1 MFEMTKE
8 QRDAWRRKV
17 HSIDAALKSAIEPPA
32 PPEHKDKPHHSL
44 HLAPK
49 LHLPH
54 HPTHHGN
61 TQAA

>member
-1 MFEMTKE
+1 MFEMTPE

-17 HSIDAALKSAIEPPA
+17 HSVDAALKSAIEPPPA
-32 PPEHKDKPHHSL
+32 PEPKVKPQHGL
-44 HLAPK
+44 HLVPK

-54 HPTHHGN
+54 TPHHGN